1 METFFLRLAVAVI
14 PLALLV
20 TLVIV
25 LDSRTR
31 KSFYFLCQGKAGVTP
46 FYAPSSRPP
55 RCAGSRR
62 QNSRQTTED
71 V

>member
-14 PLALLV
+14 PLVIFV

-31 KSFYFLCQGKAGVTP
+31 KSFALFCLRK
-46 FYAPSSRPP
+46 SRCHPILHSFATAATL
-55 RCAGSRR
+55 RWF
-62 QNSRQTTED
+62 
-71 V
+71 

>member
-14 PLALLV
+14 PLVIFV

-31 KSFYFLCQGKAGVTP
+31 KSFALLWLRK
-46 FYAPSSRPP
+46 SRCHQILHSFATAATL
-55 RCAGSRR
+55 RWF
-62 QNSRQTTED
+62 
-71 V
+71 